1 MTTNSLRTERSISK
15 IQQRIRNAINF
26 RHFKDEMAKT
36 FSADDFHT
44 LLNTVDLLSAQQ
56 NNSSSGE
63 APLSFEK
70 CQLILVN
77 EKFFS
82 GLSSSIRLLFER
94 SPSYLSMITMNDF
107 QHQNP
112 HHSPSDEQV
121 WSRSSSTSRE
131 NTNESE
137 DSSMKSSVSSVVA
150 AGNSSSSASS
160 ITSKSSKNK
169 DHLQKSFIKTIIS
182 SFLISRFP
190 KDLFNDPSFNAGS
203 SSPSALSSSSTSATG
218 LNYSELQQKSE
229 KCFYASKLFTKY
241 LQKLLHFVN
250 QTCFSSSASSDSNN
264 ASSAAS
270 FSLLSIKAAT
280 EFHHLLYS
288 TLLIL
293 KDYLIAFHEWKRLDS
308 LLILSSLEE
317 TFAQAY
323 LQYLLAKYDYQ
334 QLQSSTSSSS
344 FANETSLTL
353 IQASK
358 FQCEKIKE
366 MLKRIIGIKK
376 TLSRTE
382 EIIASIETSNPQLS
396 SVFDRSSFSGKRSR
410 SGSISQKKR
419 TPSSDGSENSTSIP
433 VSSSSSSSSSSSTS
447 VSSSLPSTDINNEK
461 IKTLKMIESVDDQI
475 IAQINENTQRRNEQ
489 EQLQGGGSQ
498 LPNQF
503 KYLEILSRL
512 AGIENERLAYEI
524 TFDNN
529 YRLPGRK
536 QSSLQELI
544 ASSSSSSSSS
554 YSQSLGKHHFR
565 FPWIVTHLLSLP
577 FLSFPFL
584 SFPFLSFPFLS
595 FPFLS
600 FPFLSFPF
608 LSLFVASLL
617 FYVVFRK

>member
-1 MTTNSLRTERSISK
+1 MATNSLRTERSVSK
-15 IQQRIRNAINF
+15 IQQRVRNAINF
-26 RHFKDEMAKT
+26 RNFKVDVEKT
-36 FSADDFHT
+36 FSSEDFHA
-44 LLNTVDLLSAQQ
+44 LLTTVDLLSTQQ
-56 NNSSSGE
+56 KDTNSGE
-63 APLSFEK
+63 SPLSFEK

-77 EKFFS
+77 EKFFN

-112 HHSPSDEQV
+112 HHSPSEEQV
-121 WSRSSSTSRE
+121 WSRTSSISK
-131 NTNESE
+131 ESAAETE
-137 DSSMKSSVSSVVA
+137 DSSLKSSLPSSVAPVST
-150 AGNSSSSASS
+150 SSSS
-160 ITSKSSKNK
+160 SKPAKNK

-203 SSPSALSSSSTSATG
+203 SSSSPSSLTAVT

-250 QTCFSSSASSDSNN
+250 QSCFSSPAPSSTSAF
-264 ASSAAS
+264 S
-270 FSLLSIKAAT
+270 FLSMKAAT
-280 EFHHLLYS
+280 EFHHLLHS

-317 TFAQAY
+317 TFSQAY
-323 LQYLLAKYDYQ
+323 LQYLLAKLDYQ
-334 QLQSSTSSSS
+334 QLQSSSSSS
-344 FANETSLTL
+344 SSTSSMENSLTL

-376 TLSRTE
+376 TISRTE
-382 EIIASIETSNPQLS
+382 EIIASIEASNPQLS
-396 SVFDRSSFSGKRSR
+396 SVFDRSSGKRSR
-410 SGSISQKKR
+410 SSSISQKKR
-419 TPSSDGSENSTSIP
+419 APSSDMTENSGKIP
-433 VSSSSSSSSSSSTS
+433 SSSSTTS
-447 VSSSLPSTDINNEK
+447 TTTTTTASSSGPPSEVNSNINHEK
-461 IKTLKMIESVDDQI
+461 MKTLKMIESVDDQI
-475 IAQINENTQRRNEQ
+475 ISQINENTQRQ
-489 EQLQGGGSQ
+489 EQQ

-524 TFDNN
+524 IFDNN

-544 ASSSSSSSSS
+544 SSSSSSSSSS
-554 YSQSLGKHHFR
+554 YSQSLGNCL
-565 FPWIVTHLLSLP
+565 WLCYILALLISY
-577 FLSFPFL
+577 FLSVIFSFL
-584 SFPFLSFPFLS
+584 VESNDHEPPTNDRN
-595 FPFLS
+595 
-600 FPFLSFPF
+600 
-608 LSLFVASLL
+608 SLAVYLKNRILLGIADRLVNSL
-617 FYVVFRK
+617 RKPSINSIDEVSV